1 MTTRKQFS
9 TLQFSFLSLLLTVL
23 FCLPHPARGEK
34 PSAADPPI
42 VVGGDCSYPPYEFAD
57 EHGRPSGFNVEL
69 TQAIA
74 EVMGM
79 RVEVRLGAWSEMRQ
93 ALDTGMIDV
102 LQGVSYSAERAR
114 AMDFSPPF
122 AIVHH
127 SIYAREGTPPV
138 SMLQELRGREVI
150 VQENG
155 IAHDELVASG
165 MEVKLLLRQN
175 AAETLRLLASG
186 TGDYA
191 VVAMVPA
198 EYLVNELGLNNIVP
212 VARRIQAREYCYAV
226 RKGNSELLA
235 RFSEGLAILQKTGR
249 YEEIHRKWLGV
260 LSEQRV
266 AWTTVARYAA
276 IGMAPL
282 VLLLVGST
290 LWSRSLRKQV
300 AQRTHALS
308 TEIAERKRA
317 EENLREHQEQL
328 IQADKMTALGI
339 LVSGVAHE
347 INNPNG
353 LILINLP
360 ILMEVFQDME
370 PILEEHCRHHG
381 DFFLGGLPYSRMREE
396 VPQMFSVVF
405 EGSRRIKRI
414 VEDLKDFARRDDS
427 GFTEAVDLNAV
438 VQIAIRL
445 VDHLIKKSTNH
456 FRVEYAV
463 RLPMLQGN
471 AQRLEQVA
479 VNLLLNACQALPDP
493 ERKLLVKTL
502 HDRKAGTVVLEVH
515 DEGVGI
521 APENLPHLLDPFYTT
536 RREAGGTGLGLSLSA
551 AIVKEHLGTLTF
563 SSTPGE
569 GTSVSLT
576 LPVREDH

>member
-1 MTTRKQFS
+1 MIWKCSSGLRI
-9 TLQFSFLSLLLTVL
+9 TVL
-23 FCLPHPARGEK
+23 ALVTLALCCMPQIAATET
-34 PSAADPPI
+34 PSVADPPI

-79 RVEVRLGAWSEMRQ
+79 RVEIRLGAWSEVRR
-93 ALDTGMIDV
+93 ALDAGMIDV
-102 LQGVSYSAERAR
+102 LQGVSYSVERAR
-114 AMDFSPPF
+114 EMDFSPPF

-127 SIYAREGTPPV
+127 SIYAREGTPALSV
-138 SMLQELRGREVI
+138 LQELMGREVI
-150 VQENG
+150 VQKNG
-155 IAHDELVASG
+155 IAHDEFLVSG
-165 MEVKLLLRQN
+165 MDVKLLLRQN

-186 TGDYA
+186 AGDYA

-198 EYLVNELGLNNIVP
+198 EYLVRELGLSNIVP

-226 RKGNSELLA
+226 KKGNSELLS

-249 YEEIHRKWLGV
+249 YETIHRKWLGV
-260 LSEQRV
+260 LSEHRV
-266 AWTTVARYAA
+266 SWTTVARYAA

-308 TEIAERKRA
+308 MEIAERKRA

-328 IQADKMTALGI
+328 VQADKMTALGT

-370 PILEEHCRHHG
+370 PILEEHCRQHG
-381 DFFLGGLPYSRMREE
+381 DCFLGGLPYSRMREE
-396 VPQMFSVVF
+396 IPQMFSVMF

-414 VEDLKDFARRDDS
+414 VEDLKDFSRRDGS
-427 GFTEAVDLNAV
+427 GSTEAVDLNAV
-438 VQIAIRL
+438 VQTAIRL
-445 VDHLIKKSTNH
+445 VDHLIRKSTNH
-456 FRVEYAV
+456 FQVEYAD
-463 RLPMLQGN
+463 RLPVLRGN
-471 AQRLEQVA
+471 AQRLEQVV

-493 ERKLLVKTL
+493 DRKLSVKTF
-502 HDRKAGTVVLEVH
+502 HDREAGTVVLEVY

-521 APENLPHLLDPFYTT
+521 EPENLPHLTDPFFTT

-551 AIVKEHLGTLTF
+551 TIVKEHRGTLTF
-563 SSTPGE
+563 SSSPGE
-569 GTSVSLT
+569 GTRVSLT
-576 LPVREDH
+576 LPHQEDH